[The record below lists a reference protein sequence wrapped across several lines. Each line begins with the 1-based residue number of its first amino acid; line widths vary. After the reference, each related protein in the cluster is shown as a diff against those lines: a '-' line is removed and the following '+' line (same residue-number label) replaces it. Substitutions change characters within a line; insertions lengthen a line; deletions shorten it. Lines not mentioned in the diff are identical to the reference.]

1 MAQKRRQYTIKQY
14 RFQNI
19 SKEYDRLTLS
29 LETAIEYPNSGNILY
44 ATLYRLLE
52 KTYDDSDGA
61 KNAVD
66 ELFILKAD
74 QIDQNDEKQLALYER
89 IMREGVFIGEQK
101 YIRFGKSSNMAMNQR
116 TLFIREDVH
125 DRLKETITLGKVP
138 TKTII
143 SKYETAI
150 GLTLSSINLVEGLP
164 RICIVKDLE
173 KTLIE
178 DVKVVARYELQEEDK
193 AAYEEYKRIA
203 EAEEARKAECKQKW
217 EEVKAVFDDAYLAK
231 FPHYVGEGAKS
242 KSGWERENRRVQ
254 LEQIESPA
262 GWKLLRNENKRYPV
276 YTEEQTEEIP
286 EIINKFSV
294 GYEVKIIENHEN
306 QIVPH
311 DGQGLM
317 SFEYA
322 KKVSDALGLSY
333 TSNAFQIRMP
343 YVKGLMIRFD
353 LKTWFEEQE
362 VTHIKDL
369 WDNDID
375 ITDIDIIMTESCF
388 KAKLQTQ
395 QDGKNTWLFSSL
407 DDYVALLKK
416 YGHEYIGI
424 ANYAKSADRAD
435 IYTPLTYQFI
445 NSLALDYKELRKL
458 VEPAGNLYLDILN
471 KGDAAAVKAFLHM
484 IIDREEYEDNL
495 VSDVHKAIDINERMI
510 FDPRV
515 QAYIR
520 KQIEK
525 AFTELAVGRI
535 PVKGNY
541 QFVTGDCIALAEWMT
556 HGDKD
561 NVHGFLDANEFYCKG
576 KVGQY
581 VMMRNPLTSW
591 HEVKKANLV
600 DSGNAYVQHLDNV
613 IQFNSGKD
621 LTMAQLSGCDF
632 DGDKSILI
640 DNKTIL
646 DAVIDDFVIVN
657 DDDKTTAEAK
667 EYNIENVIEFE
678 RKNLSND
685 TALVTNIDT
694 YFQSLALEQGN
705 LQSRELEIAT
715 CKQLQAEFIDSVK
728 KGTRP
733 VIPDV
738 LLEAANKKPY
748 FQKFIYG
755 GRESQYRKIYSPL
768 NNLAMNIDEWLE
780 RKRNESKSLFN
791 IEYLDTSTMDLITD
805 MDKVDQDTF
814 MELARKI
821 APIYNAYSKAKGDL
835 WKEEQ
840 KINRLRMRDEDKEE
854 LDRIGKLYKE
864 LYDDT
869 RNKCRE
875 VCDDDSVLAS
885 VCAYIEYIFSK
896 NRSDNSTWVSR
907 TKSYIFPWIVAPEGI
922 MANLK
927 AHEDKIKVDVQEVPQ
942 LNRREKEYAGVLR
955 VENGAASIED
965 VQFKTKLKDGKYRL
979 FSMLGYHFIDFDNE
993 RETEIELPESNAA
1006 VSTKEKVELKRLTNY
1021 ACRLSGN
1028 IQDGH
1033 AVAAKIDDQIIT
1045 LDQNGNFIGVF
1056 LDGEYI
1062 CGIRQE
1068 DYANLTE
1075 GIFLKSYVGQ
1085 PFKVQ
1090 VEKINQKSLSVI
1102 LNMV

>member
-1 MAQKRRQYTIKQY
+1 MAQKRRQYTITQY
-14 RFQNI
+14 RFQHI
-19 SKEYDRLTLS
+19 SEEDNTLTFS
-29 LETAIEYPNSGNILY
+29 QDIAVEYPNSENILY
-44 ATLYRLLE
+44 ATLYRLLG
-52 KTYDDSDGA
+52 KTYDDSEEA
-61 KNAVD
+61 KNPVD

-74 QIDQNDEKQLALYER
+74 QISQNDEKQLALYER
-89 IMREGVFIGEQK
+89 IMREGVFISGQK
-101 YIRFGKSSNMAMNQR
+101 YIRFGKSSSMAMNQR

-173 KTLIE
+173 KTLI
-178 DVKVVARYELQEEDK
+178 DHVKVVTKYELREEDK
-193 AAYEEYKRIA
+193 PAYEEYKRIA
-203 EAEEARKAECKQKW
+203 QAEEVRKAEYKQKW
-217 EEVKAVFDDAYLAK
+217 DEVKSIFDDTYLGQ
-231 FPHYVGEGAKS
+231 FPHYVGEEAKS
-242 KSGWERENRRVQ
+242 KSGWERESRRVKV
-254 LEQIESPA
+254 EQIESPA

-276 YTEEQTEEIP
+276 YTEDQTEEIS
-286 EIINKFSV
+286 EIMNKFSV

-322 KKVSDALGLSY
+322 KKVSDALKLSY

-353 LKTWFEEQE
+353 LKKWFQE
-362 VTHIKDL
+362 HGITHIRDL
-369 WDNDID
+369 WDNLIN

-388 KAKLQTQ
+388 KAKLQAGA
-395 QDGKNTWLFSSL
+395 DGKNTWLFNSMDEYIS
-407 DDYVALLKK
+407 LLKQ

-424 ANYAKSADRAD
+424 ANYAKSADSAD

-445 NSLALDYKELRKL
+445 NSLALDYQSLRKL
-458 VEPAGNLYLDILN
+458 VEPAGTLYLDILN
-471 KGDAAAVKAFLHM
+471 KGDVAAVKAFLHM
-484 IIDREEYEDNL
+484 IIGREEYEDNL
-495 VSDVHKAIDINERMI
+495 VSDIHKAIDINERMI

-515 QAYIR
+515 QAYLR

-525 AFTELAVGRI
+525 AFMELAVGRI

-541 QFVTGDCIALAEWMT
+541 QFVTGDCIALAEWIT
-556 HGDKD
+556 YGDK
-561 NVHGFLDANEFYCKG
+561 NKVRGFLDAHEFYCKG

-591 HEVKKANLV
+591 HEVKKATLV
-600 DSGNAYVQHLDNV
+600 DSIHPYVQHLDNV
-613 IQFNSGKD
+613 IQFNCGKD

-632 DGDKSILI
+632 DGDKAMLI
-640 DNKTIL
+640 DNEIIL
-646 DAVIDDFVIVN
+646 NTVIEDLVIVN
-657 DDDKTTAEAK
+657 DDDKTTAQAK
-667 EYNIENVIEFE
+667 EYNIESIIEFE

-694 YFQSLALEQGN
+694 YFQSLALEQGD
-705 LQSRELEIAT
+705 LRSRELEIAT

-728 KGTRP
+728 KGTSP

-755 GRESQYRKIYSPL
+755 GDASKYRKIYSPL
-768 NNLAMNIDEWLE
+768 NKLAMNIDEWLE
-780 RKRNESKSLFN
+780 TKRKESKSLFN
-791 IEYLDTSTMDLITD
+791 IEYLDTSTLDLITD
-805 MDKVDQDTF
+805 MSKVDQDTF

-821 APIYNAYSKAKGDL
+821 APIYNAYSKTKGEI

-840 KINRLRMRDEDKEE
+840 KINKLRMKDEDKEE
-854 LDRIGKLYKE
+854 LDRINQLYKD
-864 LYDDT
+864 LYEDT

-875 VCDDDSVLAS
+875 ICDDDSVLAS

-896 NRSDNSTWVSR
+896 NRSENSKWVSR

-942 LNRREKEYAGVLR
+942 LNRREKEYEGILR
-955 VENGAASIED
+955 VENRIASIED
-965 VQFKTKLKDGKYRL
+965 IQFETELKDGKYRL
-979 FSMLGYHFIDFDNE
+979 FSMLGYHFVDFDHK
-993 RETEIELPESNAA
+993 RETKIEVLESSAT
-1006 VSTKEKVELKRLTNY
+1006 VSSKGKVELKKLANY

-1033 AVAAKIDDQIIT
+1033 AVAEKIDGQIIT

-1056 LDGEYI
+1056 LNGEYI
-1062 CGIRQE
+1062 CGVRQE

-1085 PFKVQ
+1085 SFKVQ
-1090 VEKINQKSLSVI
+1090 VEKINPKSLSVV
-1102 LNMV
+1102 LNMM